1 MIATAQRLESVQEYY
16 FSRKLR
22 EVAQMIQAGHPVIN
36 MGIGSP
42 DLPPHPEVIKAL
54 EQSMRNP
61 EASMY
66 QSYQGLPELRTG
78 IADFYKKHYKVTLD
92 ANNEILPLMGSK
104 EGIMHL
110 SMAFLNK
117 GDKVLIPNP
126 GYPTYQSVTR
136 LLEAEPIFYDLKAE
150 NNWQPDFKALEAL
163 DTKKIKILWLNYPNM
178 PTGANVVV
186 DTFDRLI
193 SWAKSR
199 NILLVNDNPY
209 SFVLTKTPQSIL
221 SRPGA
226 NEVAVELNSLSKSF
240 NMAGWRVGML
250 CGKAEIIQAVLKVKS
265 NMDSGMFFGIQQGAI
280 AALNADVSWFEG
292 LNTIYRKRRKLVEKL
307 ATKLGAE
314 FDPNSVGL
322 FVWAKLPKGEIDA
335 ETFIDKILQHQY
347 IFITPGTIFGS
358 QGEGYIRFSLCVPEA
373 TIEEAIKRF
382 ES

>member
-240 NMAGWRVGML
+240 NMAGWRVGMI
-250 CGKAEIIQAVLKVKS
+250 CGKKETIQSVLKVKS

-280 AALNADVSWFEG
+280 EALKAEYSWFEK
-292 LNTIYRKRRKLVEKL
+292 LNLIYQKRRNLIEILV
-307 ATKLGAE
+307 TKLGAS
-314 FDPNSVGL
+314 FDSKSVGM
-322 FVWAKLPKGEIDA
+322 FVWAKLPEGSPDS
-335 ETFIDKILQHQY
+335 ETFIDKILKEQN

-358 QGEGYIRFSLCVPEA
+358 QGEGYIRFSLCLTEA
-373 TIEEAIKRF
+373 TIKEAIKRF
-382 ES
+382 

>member
-199 NILLVNDNPY
+199 NVLLVNDNPY

-240 NMAGWRVGML
+240 NMAGWRVGMI
-250 CGKAEIIQAVLKVKS
+250 CGKKETIQSVLKVKS

-280 AALNADVSWFEG
+280 EALKAEYSWFEK
-292 LNTIYRKRRKLVEKL
+292 LNLIYQKRRNLIEILV
-307 ATKLGAE
+307 TKLGAS
-314 FDPNSVGL
+314 FDSKSVGMFL
-322 FVWAKLPKGEIDA
+322 WAKLPEGSPDS
-335 ETFIDKILQHQY
+335 ETFIDKILKEQNV
-347 IFITPGTIFGS
+347 FITPGTIFGS
-358 QGEGYIRFSLCVPEA
+358 QGEGYIRFSLCLTEA
-373 TIEEAIKRF
+373 TIKEAIKRF
-382 ES
+382 

>member
-66 QSYQGLPELRTG
+66 QSYQGLPELRSG

-199 NILLVNDNPY
+199 NVLLVNDNPY

-240 NMAGWRVGML
+240 NMAGWRVGMI
-250 CGKAEIIQAVLKVKS
+250 CGKKETIQSVLKVKS

-280 AALNADVSWFEG
+280 EALKAESSWFEK
-292 LNTIYRKRRKLVEKL
+292 LNLIYQKRRNLIEILV
-307 ATKLGAE
+307 TKLGAS
-314 FDPNSVGL
+314 FDSKSVGMFL
-322 FVWAKLPKGEIDA
+322 WAKLPEGSPDS
-335 ETFIDKILQHQY
+335 ETFIDKILKEQNV
-347 IFITPGTIFGS
+347 FITPGTIFGS
-358 QGEGYIRFSLCVPEA
+358 QGEGYIRFSLCLTEA
-373 TIEEAIKRF
+373 TIKEAIKRF
-382 ES
+382 

>member
-178 PTGANVVV
+178 PTGANVVI

-240 NMAGWRVGML
+240 NMAGWRVGMI
-250 CGKAEIIQAVLKVKS
+250 CGKKETIQSVLKVKS

-280 AALNADVSWFEG
+280 EALKAEYSWFEK
-292 LNTIYRKRRKLVEKL
+292 LNLIYQKRRNLIEIIV
-307 ATKLGAE
+307 TKLGAS
-314 FDPNSVGL
+314 FDSKSVGM
-322 FVWAKLPKGEIDA
+322 FVWAKLPEGSPDS
-335 ETFIDKILQHQY
+335 ETFIDKILKEQNV
-347 IFITPGTIFGS
+347 FITPGTIFGS
-358 QGEGYIRFSLCVPEA
+358 QGEGYIRFSLCLTEA
-373 TIEEAIKRF
+373 TIKEAIKRF
-382 ES
+382 